1 MATIAM
7 NEHVAN
13 RLAAL
18 HDEYRDRINLALDEG
33 REDIARRIS
42 DEHTRRAMRVVAEL
56 V

>member
-7 NEHVAN
+7 TEHIAR
-13 RLAAL
+13 RLESL
-18 HDEYRDRINLALDEG
+18 HDEYRDRVNAALDEG

-42 DEHTRRAMRVVAEL
+42 DEHTRKAMLVVSEL